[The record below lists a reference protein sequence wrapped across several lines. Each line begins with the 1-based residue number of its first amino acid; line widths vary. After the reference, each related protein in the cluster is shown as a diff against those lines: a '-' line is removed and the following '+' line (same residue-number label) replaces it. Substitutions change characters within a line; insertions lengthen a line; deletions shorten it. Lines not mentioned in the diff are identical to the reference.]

1 MKNNQHTITNYNFQ
15 VMILIFCCI
24 FMLYLPTEASE
35 IKGLSF
41 KEAIQWGVEK
51 NHDLQNIRNSI
62 TEMER
67 NLKIL
72 DASESLQTDLS
83 VTPIWHFGYK
93 EEDIEGGRV
102 GEMDEKS
109 FTTAARVNLK
119 SSRKLIGDINLS
131 SEFSWESENLN
142 QEGDFEEILSQIN
155 ANLKLEKN
163 IYPDSWAEN
172 EKQAYSIKNN
182 LQKRLEELRWEEM
195 EKQIEF
201 IRDYLDIIHQQEQID
216 IAGERVKLAEEE
228 LSRIRKKIELEE
240 GGYQQET
247 EAQIA
252 LEEAKNQLFNREKNL
267 SRAKK
272 QFSLLLNLP
281 EGTAVEFERN
291 VDFIEGLF
299 SRMNTMEIGHDNQAN
314 LIDEILEKNYQIK
327 NNQLEKEEL
336 FKELEWT
343 EDEGKP
349 TVNLSGGYQFP
360 SNWFVMVDFSIKL
373 EDSGVQE
380 LKEEQKQDNI
390 RQKENGITY
399 LKEQLKLEA
408 EQLFNQDQ
416 YNQLNWDTHLLALE
430 KEQSRAEIIEKQ
442 YQQGAI
448 SETQWKSE
456 ILTLQEKEINV
467 KQAEDEWFVN
477 RLQLAHFIGSLQEE
491 F

>member
-1 MKNNQHTITNYNFQ
+1 MKNNKHISTKYNFQ
-15 VMILIFCCI
+15 VIILAFCCFFI
-24 FMLYLPTEASE
+24 FSLPAGANE
-35 IKGLSF
+35 IKKLSF
-41 KEAIQWGVEK
+41 KEAIQWGIEK
-51 NHDLQNIRNSI
+51 NHDLQMIRNNI
-62 TEMER
+62 NELER

-72 DASESLQTDLS
+72 DASESLQIDLS
-83 VTPIWHFGYK
+83 VKPIWLFGYK
-93 EEDIEGGRV
+93 EGDIEEGDV
-102 GEMDEKS
+102 MQMAEKS
-109 FTTAARVNLK
+109 FTTAAQVNLK
-119 SSRKLIGDINLS
+119 STKKLIGDINLT
-131 SEFSWESENLN
+131 SEFTWETEDIN
-142 QEGDFEEILSQIN
+142 QEGDLEEILSQIN

-163 IYPDSWAEN
+163 IYPGSWSEN

-182 LQKRLEELRWEEM
+182 LLKRLEELRWEEM

-201 IRDYLDIIHQQEQID
+201 IRDYLDIIRLQEQVD

-228 LSRIRKKIELEE
+228 LSRVRKKIELEE

-247 EAQIA
+247 EAQIV
-252 LEEAKNQLFNREKNL
+252 LEEAKNQLFNQEKNL

-281 EGTAVEFERN
+281 EGTTVEFERN

-299 SRMNTMEIGHDNQAN
+299 SRMNTIEIDHDNQAN
-314 LIDEILEKNYQIK
+314 LINEILEENYQIK
-327 NNQLEKEEL
+327 NNQLEKDEL
-336 FKELEWT
+336 IKELEWT

-349 TVNLSGGYQFP
+349 KVNLAGGYQFP
-360 SNWFVMVDFSIKL
+360 ANWFVMVDFSIKL
-373 EDSGVQE
+373 ADGGVQE

-390 RQKENGITY
+390 RQKENSITY

-408 EQLFNQDQ
+408 EQLLDQDQ
-416 YNQLNWDTHLLALE
+416 YNQLNWDTRLLALE
-430 KEQSRAEIIEKQ
+430 KEQSRAEIREEQ

-467 KQAEDEWFVN
+467 KLAKDEWFVN

-491 F
+491 L